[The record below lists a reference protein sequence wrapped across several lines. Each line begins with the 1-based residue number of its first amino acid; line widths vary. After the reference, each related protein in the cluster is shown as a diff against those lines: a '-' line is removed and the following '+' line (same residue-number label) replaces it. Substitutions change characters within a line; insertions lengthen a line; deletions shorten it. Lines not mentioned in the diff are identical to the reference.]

1 MNINSKRLGDLMQI
15 ARGGSPRPI
24 KSFLTNEDDGIN
36 WIKIGDAEQGCK
48 YIFNTKE
55 KIKKSGLKN
64 SRYVKKGDFLLSNS
78 MSFGRP
84 YILETNG
91 CIHDGWLVLSDYENY
106 FDMNFL
112 YYLLSSKMIQN
123 QFKKLAHGSTVRNLN
138 IDLVSNVLVTI
149 PSIPEQQKIAAE
161 IETSFFEIDKSLG
174 IKRSLLIEN
183 KILFKS
189 LLEGCFKEN
198 YEIMRIGD
206 LGQVSSGGT
215 PSSKNQ
221 DYWQGDIQ
229 WYSSGELNNKFT
241 EKSVKRITNEGLMNS
256 NAKLFPKDSLL
267 IGMYDT
273 AAMKMSILKEE
284 STFNQAIVGIAP
296 NKFASA
302 EYLFYTLNYLKE
314 SILQQRRG
322 VRQQNLSLAKIKN
335 IEVPIPDIQKQ
346 NSIVEKLNFLK
357 QQSLLYEKYLSRV
370 IDNLLDLKSS
380 ILTRKIKSEII

>member
-149 PSIPEQQKIAAE
+149 PSIPEQQKIDLLKVWPQN
-161 IETSFFEIDKSLG
+161 IRKFE
-174 IKRSLLIEN
+174 
-183 KILFKS
+183 
-189 LLEGCFKEN
+189 
-198 YEIMRIGD
+198 
-206 LGQVSSGGT
+206 
-215 PSSKNQ
+215 
-221 DYWQGDIQ
+221 
-229 WYSSGELNNKFT
+229 
-241 EKSVKRITNEGLMNS
+241 
-256 NAKLFPKDSLL
+256 
-267 IGMYDT
+267 
-273 AAMKMSILKEE
+273 
-284 STFNQAIVGIAP
+284 
-296 NKFASA
+296 FASKIA
-302 EYLFYTLNYLKE
+302 TLC
-314 SILQQRRG
+314 RG
-322 VRQQNLSLAKIKN
+322 
-335 IEVPIPDIQKQ
+335 
-346 NSIVEKLNFLK
+346 
-357 QQSLLYEKYLSRV
+357 
-370 IDNLLDLKSS
+370 
-380 ILTRKIKSEII
+380 